1 MLRDDDDGE
10 IGQPMID
17 YVRKTYRGR
26 MRLGDGDFDADAC
39 AIVQICDEL
48 DRTRRRQWHR
58 ENELRAALL
67 GIVRASQRD
76 GAKDWLDLGLVDGPA
91 DDLTAR
97 HIAELCEA
105 IGEAGELLQRLQRQ
119 EVGNA

>member
-1 MLRDDDDGE
+1 MLRDDLDE
-10 IGQPMID
+10 AIGQDMID
-17 YVRKTYRGR
+17 TVRRTYRGR

-48 DRTRRRQWHR
+48 DRTRRRRWHR

-76 GAKDWLDLGLVDGPA
+76 GAKDWLDLGRVDGSA
-91 DDLTAR
+91 DDVTAR
-97 HIAELCEA
+97 QITDLCEA
-105 IGEAGELLQRLQRQ
+105 IGEAGDLLQRLQKL
-119 EVGNA
+119 EVAR